1 MNLFKISWKNLTN
14 KSLTNGL
21 SVLLMAFGVGI
32 ISLILNVGKQL
43 DEKFT
48 KNIKGIDM
56 VVGAK
61 GSPLQLILSS
71 IYQLDSP
78 TGNISYNEAK
88 TMARNPFIKVAI
100 PIAMGDSYLGFR
112 IVGTDSSYI
121 AHYKG
126 VISAGKSFEKPFDA
140 VVGAS
145 IASNLKLEIGDN
157 FASSHGLDQEGEKHE
172 NQDYKVVGILAPNNS
187 VIDNLIITPL
197 QTVWEVHEH
206 DEAQPNALSLL
217 EENTEHENEKTEL
230 DNSITAMLV
239 KFRNPM
245 GLMTIPRNI
254 NANTNM
260 QAALPAIEVN
270 RLFSLMGVGIDTLK
284 WLAFL
289 IIFVSG
295 LSVFVSLYNSLKERK
310 YEMALMLSMGAS
322 RLKLFIMLL
331 IEGLFIGLLGYF
343 IGLIF
348 SKLVLYF
355 MAKTAQQS
363 YNYEF
368 SIFNSNFDDVLIFIG
383 SISICLVAAAIPS
396 IGIYKINISK
406 TLADQ

>member
-157 FASSHGLDQEGEKHE
+157 FASSHGLDQEGEKHKS
-172 NQDYKVVGILAPNNS
+172 QDYKVVGILAPNNS
-187 VIDNLIITPL
+187 VVDNLIITSL

-343 IGLIF
+343 IGFIF